1 MKIISKQGREDLAY
15 VYIAESGKDRLVEF
29 VESVEPPIP
38 RDEKWVNIVS
48 TMYGCPVNCPIC
60 DAGNYYSGKLTADEI
75 LWQIDYLVQNRYPD
89 HKIPAQKWK
98 IQFARMGDPAFNPAV
113 LEALEILPGSYDAPG
128 LMPCVSTIAPRSS
141 GDFFER
147 LIDLKERLYPES
159 FQFQFSL
166 HTTDEGFRAKLIPAR
181 TWSFGEMADYGER
194 FFDSGGR
201 KITLNLALVEDA
213 PADPAVLQK
222 YFDPEVFIIKITPVN
237 PTYSLSESGFGS
249 LYFSNPGLFKA
260 IIERFR
266 SAGYTVIESIGEL
279 AENEIGSNCGQY
291 VTAMRKSMTAEL

>member
-1 MKIISKQGREDLAY
+1 MKIISKQGREDLAC
-15 VYIAESGKDRLVEF
+15 VYIAESGNDHLVEF
-29 VESVEPPIP
+29 VESVDPPIP

-48 TMYGCPVNCPIC
+48 TMSGCPVNCPIC

-89 HKIPAQKWK
+89 RKIPAQKWK

-128 LMPCVSTIAPRSS
+128 LMPCISTIAPLGC

-147 LIDLKERLYPES
+147 LLDVKERLYPES

-181 TWSFGEMADYGER
+181 TWSFREMADYGVR

-201 KITLNLALVEDA
+201 KITLNFALVEGA

-222 YFDPEVFIIKITPVN
+222 YFDQEVFIIKITPVN
-237 PTYSLSESGFGS
+237 PTYSLSESGFES

-291 VTAMRKSMTAEL
+291 VTAMRKAETAEL